1 MKNLQEATERI
12 CELKGSLVAL
22 DALLP
27 ALIDS
32 LAAND
37 RARLEAAFETRAEAA
52 RTVMLNADISD
63 LVLGTFERDVGR
75 YRLLLRNPRPAA

>member
-37 RARLEAAFETRAEAA
+37 RARLEVAFETRAEAA
-52 RTVMLNADISD
+52 RTVASGWVASSARISKA
-63 LVLGTFERDVGR
+63 R
-75 YRLLLRNPRPAA
+75 A